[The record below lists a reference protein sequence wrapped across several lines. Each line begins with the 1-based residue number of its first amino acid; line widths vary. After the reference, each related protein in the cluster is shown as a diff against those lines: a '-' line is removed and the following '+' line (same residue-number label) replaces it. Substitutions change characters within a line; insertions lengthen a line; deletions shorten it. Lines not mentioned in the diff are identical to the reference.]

1 MTPISNKYCVNCE
14 SVIDTNSAEWQDS
27 NHADFCSELCAQEYA
42 ANCDPELLAR
52 AAEINPDAL
61 PIKDSLLSNPR
72 AITGHPA
79 SALDGTLPPAT
90 LAAVQSILNIGA
102 VSKHEI
108 AQAIKTNSQND
119 TIAGNESD

>member
-1 MTPISNKYCVNCE
+1 MSKSCVNCE
-14 SVIDTNSAEWQDS
+14 QVIETATNS
-27 NHADFCSELCAQEYA
+27 DFCSEACADEYA

-52 AAEINPDAL
+52 ASATNPDAL

-102 VSKHEI
+102 ISKHEI